1 MDAGYITEQR
11 ERALR
16 NSRVAAVFA
25 AVAIMLFAFL
35 DIAVYPDLAPL
46 FLRLRLG
53 VVAVSAVLY
62 AATYLPFAK
71 NYGRGIGMIQY
82 VMTGMS
88 IVLMVHL
95 SEGYLSPYYAGI
107 NVILIVFLAILPM
120 DPVRTAITCG
130 IIYGGYIVPIVLRG
144 GIARWSVFFN
154 NNAFLVATSILAV
167 LSSYMYTRLRMR
179 EYESRREFARA
190 NEDLKHLDV
199 VKSQFF
205 ANVSHEVRT
214 PLTSIIGPIQ
224 SIYQGD
230 AGAISEEQHTLLG
243 QVYRNALR
251 LLDMIN
257 QMLDFAR
264 FDAKRMQVNLTEV
277 EVDRILQEIVIAFSE
292 VARAKGL
299 DLRCEC
305 DESIPPVYL
314 DREKVERVLTNLIR
328 NAIKFT
334 ESGEVV
340 VSVWP
345 ANGEI
350 VITVTDTGIGIPA
363 NHVATIFE
371 RFQQVDSSSTRRYE
385 GTGLGLAIVKEA
397 VEIQRGTIRVS
408 SELGKGTRFLIRL
421 PGDLDLRMPARISKR
436 TGIDRRRND
445 RRSNGVDYTG
455 PERRRGPRRHKDIA
469 GIDLEDLVYID
480 SARSV
485 RPETAEPDEAVTHRS
500 PSGTAALTG
509 PDGSSGY
516 RVLYVEDNSDLR
528 SYVAGMLSKRG
539 HRVETAVDGQDGW
552 ERLQRFRPDVV
563 VSDIMMPRLDGYDL
577 LKRIRENEGLKGIP
591 VVLTTAKSE
600 TDERIHGLE
609 EGADD
614 YLAKPINLREL
625 DARIRNLVTQRL
637 FHEAIAK
644 ARSLEHRMRELTL
657 SFSRSLDLRDHYTA
671 DHSNDVLAYGTMIA
685 EELDIPVDETFQ
697 DALLLH
703 DLGKIGV
710 PDRILLKEGPLD
722 EEEWEIMKK
731 HAEYGAHL
739 LSGFESFRGVSEIVL
754 SHQERFDGS
763 GYPRGLRDEEIPV
776 TARIIAVADAW
787 HAMIEDRPYRK
798 ALSTEQAVGELR
810 TGSGT
815 HFDPAVVDAFI
826 LALKKRGVLAA
837 ERYEG

>member
-1 MDAGYITEQR
+1 MDAGYIAEQR
-11 ERALR
+11 ARALR
-16 NSRVAAVFA
+16 NSRIAAVFA

-35 DIAVYPDLAPL
+35 DLAVYPDLAPL

-88 IVLMVHL
+88 IVVMVHL

-130 IIYGGYIVPIVLRG
+130 IIYGGYIVPIAVRG
-144 GIARWSVFFN
+144 GIDEWSVFFN

-167 LSSYMYTRLRMR
+167 LSSYMYSRLRIR
-179 EYESRREFARA
+179 EYESRRELARA

-230 AGAISEEQHTLLG
+230 TGEISDEQRTLLG

-264 FDAKRMQVNLTEV
+264 FDAKRMQVNLSEI
-277 EVDRILQEIVIAFSE
+277 EIDRVVQEIVLAFGE

-299 DLRCEC
+299 ELRCEC
-305 DESIPPVYL
+305 DESVPPVYL
-314 DREKVERVLTNLIR
+314 DREKVERILTNLVR

-350 VITVTDTGIGIPA
+350 VITVSDTGIGIPA
-363 NHVATIFE
+363 NHVTTIFE

-408 SELGKGTRFLIRL
+408 SELGRGTRFMIRL
-421 PGDLDLRMPARISKR
+421 PGDLDIKMPARISKR
-436 TGIDRRRND
+436 TGYDRRRND
-445 RRSNGVDYTG
+445 RRSSGTVYTG

-469 GIDLEDLVYID
+469 GIELEDLVYID

-485 RPETAEPDEAVTHRS
+485 RPETFDF
-500 PSGTAALTG
+500 
-509 PDGSSGY
+509 DGSTGIDRSAEAPGY
-516 RVLYVEDNSDLR
+516 RILYVEDNSDLR
-528 SYVAGMLSKRG
+528 SYVAGMLAKTG
-539 HRVETAVDGQDGW
+539 YRVETAVDGQDGW
-552 ERLQRFRPDVV
+552 ERIQRFRPDVV
-563 VSDIMMPRLDGYDL
+563 VSDIMMPRLNGYDL
-577 LKRIRENEGLKGIP
+577 LKRIRENEELKGTP

-644 ARSLEHRMRELTL
+644 ARSLEYRMRELTL

-671 DHSNDVLAYGTMIA
+671 DHSNDVLTYGTMIA
-685 EELDIPVDETFQ
+685 EELSIPVDESFQ

-703 DLGKIGV
+703 DLGKLGV

-739 LSGFESFRGVSEIVL
+739 LSVFESFQGVSEIVL
-754 SHQERFDGS
+754 CHQERFDGS
-763 GYPRGLRDEEIPV
+763 GYPRGLREEEIPI

-798 ALSTEQAVGELR
+798 ALSTEQAVRELQ
-810 TGSGT
+810 TGAGS
-815 HFDPAVVDAFI
+815 HFDPVVVDAFF
-826 LALKKRGVLAA
+826 LALQKRGVPAA
-837 ERYEG
+837 EVYER

>member
-1 MDAGYITEQR
+1 MDAGYIAEQR
-11 ERALR
+11 ARALR
-16 NSRVAAVFA
+16 NSRIAAVFA

-35 DIAVYPDLAPL
+35 DLAVYPDLAPL

-88 IVLMVHL
+88 IVVMVHL

-130 IIYGGYIVPIVLRG
+130 IIYGGYIVPIAVRG
-144 GIARWSVFFN
+144 GIDEWSVFFN

-167 LSSYMYTRLRMR
+167 LSSYMYSRLRIR
-179 EYESRREFARA
+179 EYESRRELARA

-230 AGAISEEQHTLLG
+230 TGEISDEQRTLLG

-264 FDAKRMQVNLTEV
+264 FDAKRMQVNLSEI
-277 EVDRILQEIVIAFSE
+277 EIDRVVQEIVLAFGE

-299 DLRCEC
+299 ELRCEC
-305 DESIPPVYL
+305 DESVPPVYL
-314 DREKVERVLTNLIR
+314 DREKVERILTNLVR

-350 VITVTDTGIGIPA
+350 VITVSDTGIGIPA
-363 NHVATIFE
+363 NHVTTIFE

-408 SELGKGTRFLIRL
+408 SELGRGTRFMIRL
-421 PGDLDLRMPARISKR
+421 PGDLDIKMPARISKR
-436 TGIDRRRND
+436 TGYDRRRND
-445 RRSNGVDYTG
+445 RRSSGTVYTG

-469 GIDLEDLVYID
+469 GIELEDLVYID

-485 RPETAEPDEAVTHRS
+485 QPETSNLDEPPGIDS
-500 PSGTAALTG
+500 PAGV
-509 PDGSSGY
+509 PGY

-528 SYVAGMLSKRG
+528 SYVAGMLAKTG
-539 HRVETAVDGQDGW
+539 YRVETAVDGQDGW
-552 ERLQRFRPDVV
+552 ERIQRFRPDVV
-563 VSDIMMPRLDGYDL
+563 VSDIMMPRLNGYDL
-577 LKRIRENEGLKGIP
+577 LKRIRENEELKGTP

-644 ARSLEHRMRELTL
+644 ARSLEYRMRELTL

-671 DHSNDVLAYGTMIA
+671 DHSNDVLTYGTMIA
-685 EELDIPVDETFQ
+685 EELSIPVDESFQ

-703 DLGKIGV
+703 DLGKLGV

-739 LSGFESFRGVSEIVL
+739 LSVFESFQGVSEIVL
-754 SHQERFDGS
+754 CHQERFDGS
-763 GYPRGLRDEEIPV
+763 GYPRGLREEEIPI

-798 ALSTEQAVGELR
+798 ALSTEQAVRELQ
-810 TGSGT
+810 TGAGS
-815 HFDPAVVDAFI
+815 HFDPVVVDAFF
-826 LALKKRGVLAA
+826 LALQKRGVPAA
-837 ERYEG
+837 EVYER

>member
-1 MDAGYITEQR
+1 MDAGYIAEQR
-11 ERALR
+11 ARALR
-16 NSRVAAVFA
+16 NSRIAAVFA

-35 DIAVYPDLAPL
+35 DLAVYPDLAPL

-88 IVLMVHL
+88 IVVMVHL

-130 IIYGGYIVPIVLRG
+130 IIYGGYIVPIAVRG
-144 GIARWSVFFN
+144 GIDEWSVFFN

-167 LSSYMYTRLRMR
+167 LSSYMYSRLRIR
-179 EYESRREFARA
+179 EYESRRELARA

-230 AGAISEEQHTLLG
+230 TGEISDEQRALLG

-257 QMLDFAR
+257 QMLDFSR
-264 FDAKRMQVNLTEV
+264 FDAKRMQVNLSEI
-277 EVDRILQEIVIAFSE
+277 EIDRVVQEIVLAFGE

-299 DLRCEC
+299 ELRCEC
-305 DESIPPVYL
+305 DESVPPVYL
-314 DREKVERVLTNLIR
+314 DREKVERILTNLVR

-350 VITVTDTGIGIPA
+350 VITVSDTGIGIPA
-363 NHVATIFE
+363 NHVTTIFE

-408 SELGKGTRFLIRL
+408 SELGRGTRFMIRL
-421 PGDLDLRMPARISKR
+421 PGDLDIKMPARISKR
-436 TGIDRRRND
+436 TGYDRRRND
-445 RRSNGVDYTG
+445 RRSSGTVYTG

-469 GIDLEDLVYID
+469 GIELEDLVYID

-485 RPETAEPDEAVTHRS
+485 RPETFDF
-500 PSGTAALTG
+500 
-509 PDGSSGY
+509 DGSTGIDRSAEAPGY
-516 RVLYVEDNSDLR
+516 RILYVEDNSDLR
-528 SYVAGMLSKRG
+528 SYVSGMLAKTG
-539 HRVETAVDGQDGW
+539 YRVETAVDGQDGW
-552 ERLQRFRPDVV
+552 ERIQRFRPDVV
-563 VSDIMMPRLDGYDL
+563 VSDIMMPRLNGYDL
-577 LKRIRENEGLKGIP
+577 LKRIRENEELKGTP

-637 FHEAIAK
+637 FHEAITK

-671 DHSNDVLAYGTMIA
+671 
-685 EELDIPVDETFQ
+685 E
-697 DALLLH
+697 
-703 DLGKIGV
+703 
-710 PDRILLKEGPLD
+710 
-722 EEEWEIMKK
+722 
-731 HAEYGAHL
+731 
-739 LSGFESFRGVSEIVL
+739 
-754 SHQERFDGS
+754 
-763 GYPRGLRDEEIPV
+763 
-776 TARIIAVADAW
+776 
-787 HAMIEDRPYRK
+787 
-798 ALSTEQAVGELR
+798 
-810 TGSGT
+810 
-815 HFDPAVVDAFI
+815 
-826 LALKKRGVLAA
+826 
-837 ERYEG
+837 